1 MLSSGARAVPSSACL
16 RCELRC
22 VLQHLRPLPST
33 HRQPYTSHRTFS
45 TVYSRQN
52 ANDGEIKPLVKENTG
67 GVYYKRISPT
77 SRIVGQRGRKQRQ
90 TSEALATNSLGE
102 KSEIVIFR
110 DVLEPRKKPAEKTK
124 ESQDADIEKQDLK
137 GLSLTAEQIEA
148 AMSGSGQAPDQEEVN
163 NSIEALRP
171 QAPVIEDLED
181 FDRLHKVL
189 IDSYSPK
196 QLSRYFS
203 RALGSRS
210 SSTTV
215 VRQLE
220 YSLSHYPNSSKQR
233 SKRTISFTRS
243 RWQPGFTPMDQRRI
257 SETLVLPPLPK
268 GMSGP
273 KARLAQKIV
282 RVAWEIATKKEV
294 QGLGELEM
302 EMAPWAIAL
311 FFDTNRGDRPTHEFS
326 IEPAM
331 LLKRSEIRPYRPD
344 NIIRIT
350 ARRQDAQDIATQL
363 ENKVLLMGKQIV
375 DLNPIIKNSGV
386 TVPKGQ
392 AALQHFRK
400 QELVEISQ
408 RTQAVFMQESNGKI
422 GIYSFKQSDRLTAR
436 RLLLSLLNLPSQ
448 NVKSMTL
455 EQQTKEDQ
463 ASLALVPIFPDRGVH
478 FRHRSQT
485 LTRATLPVRRE
496 LPTYKPDATTYD
508 QAEGMSHSISSF
520 VEELDKQHQD
530 ARTAASERPSDP
542 SLYWAGKPFTAP
554 DYWWVHLGLLLRE
567 STSNTPGQLM
577 QDQPVNGGQS
587 GNTKKSVFLAQV
599 PGFET
604 LLSYFEPHRNVR
616 PGVEG
621 SEPTPGSIARKSTIV
636 AHFTPN
642 PFASHGA
649 SALKLFPKLELTMR
663 RRIDS
668 ESGED
673 DLKIEGLKGIIEE
686 HHVDIPLPGQA
697 IDVRLSRNVD
707 AYANLAAVHAD
718 PQIQQFVNT
727 LKESMKSTSKTFLQG
742 TTEVM
747 IKTPGWMAE
756 KDDAIRQ
763 AQSDSKHE
771 ILVSY
776 LFERFEQVQSNG
788 FTKNSEAL
796 NQRSEHSAAA
806 RLFHRNFPRSARL
819 QYKEIDAGDIGGRQ
833 TELSF
838 KVHKSGPRTEDG
850 NSEEAD
856 LQVAQ
861 PRPVDL
867 SAVLVPAL
875 AVADFVTRVC
885 TGEVTTW
892 RGQSGQPSM
901 ETSSVRKISTERLD
915 KDAKDDSLDRLLPE
929 GSKSDVESQ

>member
-33 HRQPYTSHRTFS
+33 HRRPYTSQRTFS

-52 ANDGEIKPLVKENTG
+52 ANDGEIKSLVKENAG
-67 GVYYKRISPT
+67 GVYYKRISPN
-77 SRIVGQRGRKQRQ
+77 SRIVGKRGRKQRQ

-110 DVLEPRKKPAEKTK
+110 DVLDTRRKPAEKTK

-148 AMSGSGQAPDQEEVN
+148 AMSSKGQAPDEEDVN
-163 NSIEALRP
+163 KSIEALRP
-171 QAPVIEDLED
+171 QAPVIEEKED

-189 IDSYSPK
+189 IDGYSPK
-196 QLSRYFS
+196 QLSRYLS
-203 RALGSRS
+203 RALGSSS
-210 SSTTV
+210 SSTTI
-215 VRQLE
+215 VRELE
-220 YSLSHYPNSSKQR
+220 YSHSRYSNGSKQR
-233 SKRTISFTRS
+233 LKRTISFTRS
-243 RWQPGFTPMDQRRI
+243 RWQPGGTPLDQRRI

-282 RVAWEIATKKEV
+282 RVAWGILIKEDA
-294 QGLGELEM
+294 QKMGELEM
-302 EMAPWAIAL
+302 EMTPWAIAL
-311 FFDTNRGDRPTHEFS
+311 FFDTNRGDRPTHEFL

-363 ENKVLLMGKQIV
+363 ENKVLLMGKQVV
-375 DLNPIIKNSGV
+375 DLDPILKSSGI
-386 TVPKGQ
+386 TVRRGQ
-392 AALQHFRK
+392 ATLQHFRK
-400 QELVEISQ
+400 QDIDEISQ
-408 RTQAVFMQESNGKI
+408 KTQAVFMQESNGNI

-436 RLLLSLLNLPSQ
+436 RLLLSLLDLPSR
-448 NVKSMTL
+448 NVKSMVL
-455 EQQTKEDQ
+455 EQQTKESQ
-463 ASLALVPIFPDRGVH
+463 ASLALVPVFPDRGVH
-478 FRHRSQT
+478 FRDRSKMLARVT
-485 LTRATLPVRRE
+485 MPVRKQ
-496 LPTYKPDATTYD
+496 LPTCSSDMSSYD
-508 QAEGMSHSISSF
+508 QAEGMSRDIASF
-520 VEELDKQHQD
+520 VAEVDEQNQG
-530 ARTAASERPSDP
+530 ATTSATERPSDP
-542 SLYWAGKPFTAP
+542 SLYWAGRPFTTP
-554 DYWWVHLGLLLRE
+554 DFWWVHLGLLLRE
-567 STSNTPGQLM
+567 STSNTSGQLM
-577 QDQPVNGGQS
+577 QDQPVDGGQP
-587 GNTKKSVFLAQV
+587 GNKKKSVFLAQV

-616 PGVEG
+616 PSVEG
-621 SEPTPGSIARKSTIV
+621 FEPSPGSIARKSTIV

-642 PFASHGA
+642 PFTAYGA
-649 SALKLFPKLELTMR
+649 RALKLFPKLELTMR
-663 RRIDS
+663 RRSDG

-673 DLKIEGLKGIIEE
+673 DLKIEGLQGIIEE
-686 HHVDIPLPGQA
+686 HHVDIPLSGQA
-697 IDVRLSRNVD
+697 IDVRLSRNVA
-707 AYANLAAVHAD
+707 AYANLAAVLAD
-718 PQIQQFVNT
+718 PQIQQFVKT

-747 IKTPGWMAE
+747 IKTPGWMTE
-756 KDDAIRQ
+756 KNDAVRQ
-763 AQSDSKHE
+763 AQSDSKPE

-796 NQRSEHSAAA
+796 NQRAEHSAAA

-819 QYKEIDAGDIGGRQ
+819 QYKEIDGGDFGGRQ
-833 TELSF
+833 TELLF
-838 KVHKSGPRTEDG
+838 KVHKPGPRNEEG
-850 NSEEAD
+850 NSEGAD
-856 LQVAQ
+856 LQVTQ
-861 PRPVDL
+861 LRPADL

-892 RGQSGQPSM
+892 RGQSGQPST
-901 ETSSVRKISTERLD
+901 ESSSVRKVSTERPG
-915 KDAKDDSLDRLLPE
+915 KDAKEDSADRGLVE
-929 GSKSDVESQ
+929 ESKTDFESQ